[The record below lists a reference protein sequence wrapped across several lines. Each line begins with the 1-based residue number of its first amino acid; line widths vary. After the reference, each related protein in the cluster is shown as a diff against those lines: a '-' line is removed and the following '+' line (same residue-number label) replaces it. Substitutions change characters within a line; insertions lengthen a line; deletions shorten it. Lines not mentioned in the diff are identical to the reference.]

1 MTEPRIVSR
10 IARSV
15 FGHCTGEEG
24 YHNNTP
30 CQVVPKSVPWG
41 MEMCCAADIV
51 AALR

>member
-1 MTEPRIVSR
+1 MTELRIVSR

-30 CQVVPKSVPWG
+30 CQVVPKSVPWA
-41 MEMCCAADIV
+41 MKMYYAADFV